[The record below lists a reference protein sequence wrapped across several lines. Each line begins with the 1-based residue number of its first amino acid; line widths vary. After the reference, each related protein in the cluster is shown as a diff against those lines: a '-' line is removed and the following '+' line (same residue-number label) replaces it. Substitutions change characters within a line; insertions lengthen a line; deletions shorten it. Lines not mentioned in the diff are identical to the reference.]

1 MDALSKFTWSA
12 VILGIG
18 FLAYL
23 YSKILQ
29 AGLAIYIPVLDITIH
44 P

>member
-23 YSKILQ
+23 YSRILQ
-29 AGLAIYIPVLDITIH
+29 AGYPIYIPVLDITIN